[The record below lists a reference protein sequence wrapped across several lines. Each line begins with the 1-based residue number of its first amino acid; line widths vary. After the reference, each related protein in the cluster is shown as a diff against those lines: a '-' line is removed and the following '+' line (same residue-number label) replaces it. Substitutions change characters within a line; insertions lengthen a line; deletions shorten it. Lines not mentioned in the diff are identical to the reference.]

1 MFCESCGTF
10 IPDGQSF
17 CTNCGAPVASPAP
30 VAAAAPVAAPVAEPA
45 PAPAAAPAPA
55 PAPAAQPF
63 AQPVATPV
71 QPAQPLYQTPA
82 PQPVQPVYQ
91 QPVYQPVYQP
101 IAQQVQV
108 QPAKPGN
115 GAATAGLVFGILTLV
130 FCWTSYFCGIFA
142 LLGLIF
148 SIVGICKKN
157 ASGKGKAI
165 AGLIMTIV
173 GGIIAAFLTLTFWA
187 AVGEI
192 WDEEWD
198 AAMATYDDV
207 YSTSYSNTGDSETF
221 YIDGDFVSTE
231 NGYVTGVLKTGGY
244 IVEF

>member
-17 CTNCGAPVASPAP
+17 CSNCGAPVNAP
-30 VAAAAPVAAPVAEPA
+30 AAAPVAATA

-55 PAPAAQPF
+55 PAPAAQPV
-63 AQPVATPV
+63 AQPV
-71 QPAQPLYQTPA
+71 QPSQPLYQTPA

-91 QPVYQPVYQP
+91 QQPVYQPVYQP
-101 IAQQVQV
+101 IAQPVQM

-130 FCWTSYFCGIFA
+130 FCWASYFCGIFA

-148 SIVGICKKN
+148 SIVGLCKKN

-165 AGLIMTIV
+165 AGLVMTVV
-173 GGIIAAFLTLTFWA
+173 GGIIAVFLTLTFWA
-187 AVGEI
+187 AVGEV
-192 WDEEWD
+192 WDEAWD
-198 AAMATYDDV
+198 EAMATYDDV
-207 YSTSYSNTGDSETF
+207 YSTSYSHTGGSETF

-231 NGYVTGVLKTGGY
+231 NGYVTGVLSVSDY

>member
-30 VAAAAPVAAPVAEPA
+30 VAAAAPVAEPA
-45 PAPAAAPAPA
+45 PAPAAAPAPAPA

-165 AGLIMTIV
+165 AGLIMTII